1 MSIMQLSEQEMFTFP
16 FPLYLQVASQ
26 SAVNLLSLSM
36 WVYINGLHPHENRRP
51 MHLSRRQAIDFVI
64 LSWIMPIFLMLNLVL
79 IECGT
84 EKCFATLLST
94 WLGVNMGMLCLA
106 SVMLIARTVKPRRT
120 TVWVRWTAP
129 DGGNCGHASTHPG
142 KHLTRGR
149 ASAISLICMQ
159 IAAMITT
166 FPWAINTLLWRCE
179 FITLGEDEPPVD
191 LSWQIL
197 PYALYLLTP
206 ALLSIGFPE
215 IRIALPCSKTIPIS
229 AYRYE
234 LKHVVDEH
242 TRPPSRQSFSESTC
256 EMD

>member
-1 MSIMQLSEQEMFTFP
+1 
-16 FPLYLQVASQ
+16 
-26 SAVNLLSLSM
+26 
-36 WVYINGLHPHENRRP
+36 
-51 MHLSRRQAIDFVI
+51 MHLSRRQAMDFLI
-64 LSWIMPIFLMLNLVL
+64 FCWIMPLFLMLNLVL

-94 WLGVNMGMLCLA
+94 WLGVNLGMLFLA
-106 SVMLIARTVKPRRT
+106 GAMLIIRTVNPRRT
-120 TVWVRWTAP
+120 TIWVRWTAP

-149 ASAISLICMQ
+149 ASAISLLSMQ
-159 IAAMITT
+159 IVAMITT

-179 FITLGEDEPPVD
+179 FVKLEEGELPVD

-197 PYALYLLTP
+197 PYASYLLTP

-215 IRIALPCSKTIPIS
+215 IRIALPCNKSVPIS

-234 LKHVVDEH
+234 LKHVVEET
-242 TRPPSRQSFSESTC
+242 TRPSSRQSFSEQSTC